1 MNLIAEG
8 LFWSFQRPKEQF
20 YLVVR
25 VSSSGVLCT
34 RYKHHDNVSRL
45 VFHWQSKEKRRALQ
59 LLLLLMATHEL
70 RLYNTR
76 YVLTKRIVLLTN
88 ALFSILEITRDY
100 DIIHV
105 SKHSFWIM
113 QKHIDNIKIMV
124 DFIFSSIYAHANSF
138 S

>member
-25 VSSSGVLCT
+25 VSSGVLCT

-45 VFHWQSKEKRRALQ
+45 VFHWQSKEKRRAL
-59 LLLLLMATHEL
+59 LLLLMATHEL
-70 RLYNTR
+70 RLYSTR

-88 ALFSILEITRDY
+88 ALFSVLEITRDY

-124 DFIFSSIYAHANSF
+124 DFIFQSIYAHANSF

>member
-20 YLVVR
+20 CLVVR
-25 VSSSGVLCT
+25 VSSSVLCT

-45 VFHWQSKEKRRALQ
+45 VFHWQSKEKRRALL

-70 RLYNTR
+70 RLYSTR

-113 QKHIDNIKIMV
+113 QKHIDNDKIMV
-124 DFIFSSIYAHANSF
+124 DFIFLSIYKHANSF

>member
-20 YLVVR
+20 CLVVR
-25 VSSSGVLCT
+25 VSSSVLCT

-45 VFHWQSKEKRRALQ
+45 VFHWQSKEKRRAL

-70 RLYNTR
+70 RL